1 ATYSYAAIEAR
12 KAFTISIPSE
22 HQARMADFVGM
33 ESGKDL
39 DKFSAC
45 HLEPVRSDL
54 VDAPYVAETPL
65 VLECRLLHT
74 LEIGLHTLFVGE
86 ILDVKAE
93 ESVIGE
99 KGKPDIL
106 KVQPMLYDAAG
117 QHYFGIGRALGKAF
131 DIGSGF
137 TRE

>member
-1 ATYSYAAIEAR
+1 
-12 KAFTISIPSE
+12 
-22 HQARMADFVGM
+22 MADFVGM

-39 DKFSAC
+39 AKFAVC
-45 HLEPVRSDL
+45 HLDPVRSDL

-93 ESVIGE
+93 ESVLGE
-99 KGKPDIL
+99 NGKPDIQ
-106 KVQPMLYDAAG
+106 KVRPMLYDAAG
-117 QHYFGIGRALGKAF
+117 QRLFRDRPSAGQGLRDRARPRSGRLTAGVGAIRKSMPFLVHPRA
-131 DIGSGF
+131 
-137 TRE
+137 TWE